1 MNNCKDLLLASN
13 SSEGTSAGTST
24 VLGSDG
30 MVHEGIRNEDKGGK
44 RKRKRRCTR
53 GNNVRR
59 RGKTG
64 KIDPTKEESAREDGS
79 QGEEAEERSQR
90 RKARLGGRGKPEK
103 RSVSES
109 SGVRRSRE
117 RAAGKPKARR
127 NKRRRF
133 DPISHSESE
142 TFLETEEAPASG
154 GQDPSSPPVKR
165 KRKTR
170 GAAARRSRLTSKHP
184 LDTDSLDTDPLETSG
199 WCEEPEIE
207 GEQTTELKSHSKE
220 VFQELYEKGDL
231 IGYGGYGCVYA
242 GNRKTDGIP
251 VAVKCVYRKTI
262 KKWANLQQGTVPLE
276 IVLHQQVCA
285 PPACASVVMLL
296 DWFRMPDRFLLVLER
311 PEPCQDLFNFLQD
324 VGGFLEEPLARDFL
338 RQAVEALLHCLS
350 RGVVHRD
357 LKPENLLVEA
367 RTQRLKLID
376 FGSASPLQDG
386 LYSDLAGTLHYFPPE
401 TILRGEYQA
410 IPATVWSVGILLF
423 HMVWGD
429 VPFSDDNEIVKGTLH
444 FPRDISRECRNLIRR
459 CLTSC
464 PSNRPTMEDIL
475 LHPWMKQIGK

>member
-13 SSEGTSAGTST
+13 SPEEGTSAGTST
-24 VLGSDG
+24 VLGRNG
-30 MVHEGIRNEDKGGK
+30 MVHEGIRKEDKGGK

-53 GNNVRR
+53 GNNARR

-64 KIDPTKEESAREDGS
+64 KINPTKRESGS
-79 QGEEAEERSQR
+79 QGKEAEERSQR
-90 RKARLGGRGKPEK
+90 RKARWGGRGKPEK

-142 TFLETEEAPASG
+142 TLLETEEAPASG

-165 KRKTR
+165 KRKMR
-170 GAAARRSRLTSKHP
+170 GAAARRSRSTSKHP

-199 WCEEPEIE
+199 WCEGPEIE

-386 LYSDLAGTLHYFPPE
+386 LYSDLA
-401 TILRGEYQA
+401 
-410 IPATVWSVGILLF
+410 
-423 HMVWGD
+423 
-429 VPFSDDNEIVKGTLH
+429 
-444 FPRDISRECRNLIRR
+444 ECRNLIRR